1 MGIRSNDHQYV
12 GGKQYFEH
20 EVQNAGN
27 TGSTLGSGFTAANY
41 ESSLEINGTLVT
53 EAFDTSTIVELL
65 VTEQNEENII
75 LEEQDLLNVPQSIK
89 VETGGEFDRIVL
101 DGSDA
106 TQGDAGDKIL
116 LETTAENI
124 SKIQLESTNRIVS
137 EGQIPIESWTLN
149 SSTNAIGGQRIVRS
163 TEISTRTTGD
173 IALEDFTGIPSGA
186 TELYSGPSFK
196 LVLNGT
202 DSSSTNA
209 GDNFDLEGATG
220 ITI

>member
-1 MGIRSNDHQYV
+1 M
-12 GGKQYFEH
+12 
-20 EVQNAGN
+20 
-27 TGSTLGSGFTAANY
+27 
-41 ESSLEINGTLVT
+41 
-53 EAFDTSTIVELL
+53 ELL

-106 TQGDAGDKIL
+106 TQGDAGDRIL

-149 SSTNAIGGQRIVRS
+149 SITSPIGGQRIVRS
-163 TEISTRTTGD
+163 TEISTRITGE
-173 IALEDFTGIPSGA
+173 ISLEDATNSGSDGMLMQEDE
-186 TELYSGPSFK
+186 TTN
-196 LVLNGT
+196 VLT
-202 DSSSTNA
+202 R

-220 ITI
+220 ITV